1 MGSRGAGSGR
11 KGSGGNQAY
20 KNSPEYKE
28 WYNDEMNMRLN
39 EAAVP
44 SALASNNNLDDD
56 TIETQ
61 MRGYAS
67 AIGDPIKAMENQRA
81 SINREYQDY
90 KDATSISNL
99 GTRDAMQQILGEYDD
114 AIERM
119 KRVKKNSKRPDLL

>member
-1 MGSRGAGSGR
+1 MGSRGATSGR
-11 KGSGGNQAY
+11 KGSGGGNY

-28 WYNDEMNMRLN
+28 WYNDEMQIRLN

-67 AIGDPIKAMENQRA
+67 AIGDPIRAMENQRA

-99 GTRDAMQQILGEYDD
+99 GTRDAMKQMLDEYDA

-119 KRVKKNSKRPDLL
+119 KNIKKNSKRPDLL